1 MHPKDNFYTVA
12 CKAFN
17 PNARFQ
23 KMIRLYDKRN
33 KRYLPNFWVYEK
45 EITMKDDFQVYP
57 ADIVEKWPYHSK
69 HSPEQEAICKKIAL
83 RAMNSGYTSGI
94 INMKT
99 GRGKTHVMSDIAR
112 HLPGNVLVLCHNE
125 LNAR

>member
-1 MHPKDNFYTVA
+1 
-12 CKAFN
+12 
-17 PNARFQ
+17 
-23 KMIRLYDKRN
+23 
-33 KRYLPNFWVYEK
+33 
-45 EITMKDDFQVYP
+45 MKDDFQVYP
-57 ADIVEKWPYHSK
+57 ADIVEKWPYTSK

-112 HLPGNVLVLCHNE
+112 HLPGKVLVLCHNE